1 MAVSSTQPAI
11 ASSADVV
18 ELNYAVDIDYRQ
30 IRLNGECNLRLLVD
44 CFRRRGVD

>member
-18 ELNYAVDIDYRQ
+18 ELNYAVDIATDS
-30 IRLNGECNLRLLVD
+30 
-44 CFRRRGVD
+44 